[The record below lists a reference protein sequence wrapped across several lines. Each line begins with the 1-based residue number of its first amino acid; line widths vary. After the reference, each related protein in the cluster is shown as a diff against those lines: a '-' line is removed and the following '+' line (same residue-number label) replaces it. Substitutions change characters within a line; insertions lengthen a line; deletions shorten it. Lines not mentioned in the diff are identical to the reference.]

1 MWPVWG
7 IHPFHI
13 RALCTF
19 FWQVGKDV
27 AASPPKLRNKTR
39 SLPTLWSWRRFL
51 MGYHRSPSKGISITF
66 HWNST
71 VKVRHFREGGIVEAV
86 SLWLLFVILREI
98 AVLALA
104 LRRAACCCMLKADN
118 PYFQDQNLKSTWST
132 CHEVWKIHRL
142 HVTWIHKAANS
153 NVCKS

>member
-1 MWPVWG
+1 MDKSLMEKTASEEAWSISSSQWWPRK
-7 IHPFHI
+7 IEDQEHSC
-13 RALCTF
+13 LCVSNGPSQIPKYGKVSDF
-19 FWQVGKDV
+19 F
-27 AASPPKLRNKTR
+27 
-39 SLPTLWSWRRFL
+39 
-51 MGYHRSPSKGISITF
+51 ITF

-86 SLWLLFVILREI
+86 SLWLLFVILHEI